1 MERIHS
7 LFSVMPSTLSASP
20 SKLSAMLSSSRLL
33 QTIKTLSEC
42 SGSFYFYEPRERA
55 RSGDPGSPLI
65 WETVS
70 PNEEESLCWS
80 CLDPYSLQLC
90 SSLQGSLG
98 LSPEEA
104 VNRICEKKLW
114 GSLSL
119 LWVPDFCQSG
129 DYGGAVHYLSNA
141 KELLASF
148 SSPECR
154 ELTGSYGSHGI
165 AIDPRYVSD
174 ELLESLQSLE
184 SYPVLNEDA
193 LGELEFELQ
202 GEAWEHTVRSDFSRA
217 LERLLCELLSEHY
230 EDGDDARAEQSVE
243 SLSEDQLW
251 ELFSRTADEY
261 GIYWE
266 SQHNDCWI
274 SGEDVAGSLSED
286 KLLSLLLPGE
296 SVKR

>member
-1 MERIHS
+1 
-7 LFSVMPSTLSASP
+7 MPSTLSASP
-20 SKLSAMLSSSRLL
+20 SKLSLLLSSSRLL
-33 QTIKTLSEC
+33 QTVKTLSEC
-42 SGSFYFYEPRERA
+42 SGSFYFYEPRERI
-55 RSGDPGSPLI
+55 RSGDPGSPLV
-65 WETVS
+65 WQTVS
-70 PNEEESLCWS
+70 PNEEDSLCWS

-104 VNRICEKKLW
+104 INRICDKKLW

-119 LWVPDFCQSG
+119 LWVPDYCQSG

-141 KELLASF
+141 KELLSSF

-165 AIDPRYVSD
+165 ALDPRYVSD
-174 ELLESLQSLE
+174 DLLESLQSLE
-184 SYPVLNEDA
+184 SYPILNEDA
-193 LGELEFELQ
+193 LGELELELQ
-202 GEAWEHTVRSDFSRA
+202 GEAWKLTVRADFSRA
-217 LERLLCELLSEHY
+217 LERLLCDLLSSHD
-230 EDGDDARAEQSVE
+230 EDGDDERAEQSVE

-251 ELFSRTADEY
+251 ELFSRTAEEH

-274 SGEDVAGSLSED
+274 SGEDVADSLSED
-286 KLLSLLLPGE
+286 QLFSLLLPEE